1 MNRGNT
7 IYFSFRLRRSTS
19 YDGRVF
25 NVVLNNGWLVGR
37 TSHEMNMLL
46 AVLFT
51 KVTFCGGVPGTEMKA
66 YILNSS
72 FNPVK
77 LVNVFHLT

>member
-1 MNRGNT
+1 
-7 IYFSFRLRRSTS
+7 
-19 YDGRVF
+19 
-25 NVVLNNGWLVGR
+25 
-37 TSHEMNMLL
+37 MLL

-51 KVTFCGGVPGTEMKA
+51 KVTFCGGVPGTKMKA